1 MSESKMNDKPMV
13 VGNDLVISMDYTLRL
28 DNGQVI
34 DSSEGRGPFEFLH
47 GHNQIIPGL
56 EKGMVGMAVG
66 DEREIVVSPEEAY
79 GEIDPDA
86 FQVVPMSVFPADMH
100 LEVGQPLQMSDRSG
114 HIFNAVVVEIRPQG
128 VLLNFNHP
136 LAGETLHF
144 WVRVAALRAATAEE
158 LEHGHVHDEGHH

>member
-1 MSESKMNDKPMV
+1 MSTSTTNDTPLA
-13 VGNDLVISMDYTLRL
+13 VGNDMVISMDYVLRL

-56 EKGMVGMAVG
+56 EKGMVGMVVG
-66 DEREIVVSPEEAY
+66 EEREIVVAPEDAY
-79 GEIDPDA
+79 GDIDPDA
-86 FQVVPMSVFPADMH
+86 FQVVPMAAFPPDMQ
-100 LEVGQPLQMSDRSG
+100 LEVGQPLQMSDRAG
-114 HIFNAVVVEIRPQG
+114 HIFNAVVVEVRPQG

-144 WVRVAALRAATAEE
+144 WVRIAALRAATAEE
-158 LEHGHVHDEGHH
+158 LEHGHIHEE